1 MNEDYS
7 KYSDDMLLK
16 MYEESYDLDEAMFFI
31 LTELSN
37 RKHPRIKELCL
48 IALKRD
54 LGFDEY
60 FVASTFSTLYS
71 YDEDAALDY
80 ALENFK
86 KFHFYSLGRL
96 ISLLWVDSGEEEQAE
111 KKKELIKLVK
121 AYLETFNS
129 EEIIELKEVAEDYDK
144 FMDVYK
150 DV

>member
-16 MYEESYDLDEAMFFI
+16 MYKGPYDLDEAMFFI

-48 IALKRD
+48 KALKRD

-86 KFHFYSLGRL
+86 KFHFYSLGSL

-129 EEIIELKEVAEDYDK
+129 QEIIELKEVAEDYDK

>member
-1 MNEDYS
+1 MEEDYS

-96 ISLLWVDSGEEEQAE
+96 ISLL
-111 KKKELIKLVK
+111 
-121 AYLETFNS
+121 
-129 EEIIELKEVAEDYDK
+129 
-144 FMDVYK
+144 
-150 DV
+150 

>member
-16 MYEESYDLDEAMFFI
+16 MYKGPYDLDEAMFFI

-80 ALENFK
+80 ALEENFK
-86 KFHFYSLGRL
+86 KFHFYSLGSL

-111 KKKELIKLVK
+111 KRKSL
-121 AYLETFNS
+121 
-129 EEIIELKEVAEDYDK
+129 
-144 FMDVYK
+144 
-150 DV
+150 

>member
-1 MNEDYS
+1 
-7 KYSDDMLLK
+7 
-16 MYEESYDLDEAMFFI
+16 MFFI
-31 LTELSN
+31 LSELSN
-37 RKHPRIKELCL
+37 RKHPRIKELCF

-60 FVASTFSTLYS
+60 FVASTFSKLYS

-129 EEIIELKEVAEDYDK
+129 QEIIELKELADDYDK